1 MRQLSAI
8 MFTDMVGFTALMQ
21 DDEHRA
27 KSIRDRHRD
36 TLRQSIEKHGG
47 EIVQFYGDGTLSVFG
62 SAVEGVASAV
72 EAQQALQKEP
82 SIPVRIGLHIG
93 DINRDEDGVYGDGVN
108 VAARIEGLSVP
119 GAVMISGKV
128 FDEIKNH
135 KELPATALGE
145 FDLKNVR
152 GPVPVFAITA
162 PGLVVPDANLMAAR
176 TGPPEK
182 TIAVLPFVNMSA
194 DPENEFFSD
203 GISEELINALTRVD
217 GLQVTARTSSFAFK
231 GKNKDVREIGR
242 KLGVSAVLEG
252 SVRKAG
258 DRVRITAQLVD
269 TSDGYHIFS
278 RVYDRVLDDI
288 FETQDEISRE
298 IVNELRATL
307 PENGGKRSLVRQATE
322 HSEAYDSYLKGM
334 YFWNQ
339 WTPDSALQAI
349 DHFQRAV
356 ELDPE
361 FARAWGGMARSHTY
375 LAALGRSTQCSE
387 VYGCASSAAEKA
399 IELDPEIED
408 SHVAMALV
416 RLFNDWDRPAAE
428 ASFLRA
434 MAINPDSVDVLH
446 GYSLYLQADGRP
458 EEAIAVLE
466 RAAELDPLNLPVN
479 DYLGKAHLA
488 CGHHDEALAQFDRVL
503 ELDPEFRSA
512 LEGKGWTYLRMGRL
526 DEAIDLFERVRDLTP
541 HPKGGITPLA
551 YALGLAGREAE
562 AEELVAIIEEREQ
575 EEPDV
580 ALDLD
585 LAMIFSGL
593 GREERAMDRLR
604 RAAEKRIGSL
614 VFLRSWPMWER
625 LREMSGFEEFMEE
638 HGL

>member
-1 MRQLSAI
+1 
-8 MFTDMVGFTALMQ
+8 
-21 DDEHRA
+21 
-27 KSIRDRHRD
+27 
-36 TLRQSIEKHGG
+36 
-47 EIVQFYGDGTLSVFG
+47 
-62 SAVEGVASAV
+62 
-72 EAQQALQKEP
+72 
-82 SIPVRIGLHIG
+82 
-93 DINRDEDGVYGDGVN
+93 
-108 VAARIEGLSVP
+108 
-119 GAVMISGKV
+119 
-128 FDEIKNH
+128 
-135 KELPATALGE
+135 
-145 FDLKNVR
+145 
-152 GPVPVFAITA
+152 
-162 PGLVVPDANLMAAR
+162 
-176 TGPPEK
+176 
-182 TIAVLPFVNMSA
+182 MSA

-203 GISEELINALTRVD
+203 GISEELINALTRVE
-217 GLQVTARTSSFAFK
+217 GLHVTARTSSFAFK

-258 DRVRITAQLVD
+258 DRVRITAQLID
-269 TSDGYHIFS
+269 THDGYHIFS
-278 RVYDRVLDDI
+278 RVYDRVLEDI

-298 IVNELRATL
+298 IVDELRATL
-307 PENGGKRSLVRQATE
+307 PENGEKPPLVRQATE

-339 WTPDSALQAI
+339 WTPASALKSV

-361 FARAWGGMARSHTY
+361 FARAWGGMARSHTF
-375 LAALGRSTQCSE
+375 LAAVGRSAQCGE
-387 VYGCASSAAEKA
+387 AYGCASAAAERA

-408 SHVAMALV
+408 SHVALALV
-416 RLFNDWDRPAAE
+416 RLFKDWDRPAAE

-446 GYSLYLQADGRP
+446 GYSLYLQADERP
-458 EEAIAVLE
+458 DEAIAVLE
-466 RAAELDPLNLPVN
+466 RAAELDPLNLPVR
-479 DYLGKAHLA
+479 DYLGKTHLT

-503 ELDPEFRSA
+503 ELDPKFRSA
-512 LEGKGWTYLRMGRL
+512 LEGKGWTYLDMGRL
-526 DEAIDLFERVRDLTP
+526 DDAIDTFERVRDLTP

-551 YALGLAGREAE
+551 YALGVAGRKAE

-585 LAMIFSGL
+585 LAAIFSAM
-593 GREERAMDRLR
+593 GREEEALERLR
-604 RAAEKRIGSL
+604 RAADKRIGSL
-614 VFLRSWPMWER
+614 VFLRSWPSWKR

>member
-47 EIVQFYGDGTLSVFG
+47 EIIQFYGDGTLSVFG
-62 SAVEGVASAV
+62 SAIDAVSSAV
-72 EAQQALQKEP
+72 AAQQALQQNP
-82 SIPVRIGLHIG
+82 SIPVRMGLHIG
-93 DINRDEDGVYGDGVN
+93 DIIRDEDGVYGDGVN
-108 VAARIEGLSVP
+108 VAARIEGLSAP

-135 KELPATALGE
+135 PELPATALGE

-152 GPVPVFAITA
+152 RPVRVFAITA
-162 PGLVVPDANLMAAR
+162 PGLVVPDPEAMAAR

-203 GISEELINALTRVD
+203 GISEELINALTRVE

-231 GKNKDVREIGR
+231 GKNKDVRDIGR

-269 TSDGYHIFS
+269 TRDGYHIFS
-278 RVYDRVLDDI
+278 KVYDRVLEDI
-288 FETQDEISRE
+288 FETQDEISLE

-307 PENGGKRSLVRQATE
+307 PENGEKPSLVRQVTE
-322 HSEAYDSYLKGM
+322 HSEAYDAYLKGK
-334 YFWNQ
+334 YCWNQ
-339 WTPDSALQAI
+339 WTPDAARQAV

-361 FARAWGGMARSHTY
+361 FARAWGAMALSHTY
-375 LAALGRSTQCSE
+375 LGAMGRSAHCGE
-387 VYGCASSAAEKA
+387 AYGCAYKAAERA
-399 IELDPEIED
+399 LELDPEIED
-408 SHVAMALV
+408 SHVALALV

-446 GYSLYLQADGRP
+446 GYSLYLQADGRA
-458 EEAIAVLE
+458 EEAVAILE
-466 RAAELDPLNLPVN
+466 RATTLDPLNLPVL
-479 DYLGKAHLA
+479 DYLGKAHVS
-488 CGHHDEALAQFDRVL
+488 CGQYDEALAQFDRVL

-512 LEGKGWTYLRMGRL
+512 LEGKGWTYMHMGRL
-526 DEAIDLFERVRDLTP
+526 DDAIDTFERVRELTP

-551 YALGLAGREAE
+551 YALGVAERVAE
-562 AEELVAIIEEREQ
+562 AEELVALIEERER

-585 LAMIFSGL
+585 FATIFSGL
-593 GREERAMDRLR
+593 GRTEQALDRLR
-604 RAAEKRIGSL
+604 RAADKRIGSL
-614 VFLRSWPMWER
+614 IFLRSWPSWER
-625 LREMSGFEEFMEE
+625 LRQMSGFEEFMEE
-638 HGL
+638 YGL

>member
-62 SAVEGVASAV
+62 SAVDGVTSAV
-72 EAQQALQKEP
+72 AAQQALQQEP

-93 DINRDEDGVYGDGVN
+93 DIIRDEDGIYGDGVN

-135 KELPATALGE
+135 PELPATALGE

-152 GPVPVFAITA
+152 RPVRVFAITA
-162 PGLVVPDANLMAAR
+162 PGLVVPDPESMAAR

-203 GISEELINALTRVD
+203 GISEELINALTRVE
-217 GLQVTARTSSFAFK
+217 GLHVTARTSSFAFK
-231 GKNKDVREIGR
+231 GQNTDVREIGM

-258 DRVRITAQLVD
+258 DRVRITAQLID
-269 TSDGYHIFS
+269 THDGYHIFS
-278 RVYDRVLDDI
+278 RVYDRVLEDI

-298 IVNELRATL
+298 IVDELRATL
-307 PENGGKRSLVRQATE
+307 PENGEKRPLVRQATE

-339 WTPDSALQAI
+339 WTPASALQSV

-356 ELDPE
+356 ELDPK

-375 LAALGRSTQCSE
+375 LAALGRSAQCGE
-387 VYGCASSAAEKA
+387 AYGCASAAAERA
-399 IELDPEIED
+399 IELDPDIED
-408 SHVAMALV
+408 SHVALALV
-416 RLFNDWDRPAAE
+416 RLFSDWDRPAAE

-446 GYSLYLQADGRP
+446 GYSLYLQADERP
-458 EEAIAVLE
+458 DEAIAVLE
-466 RAAELDPLNLPVN
+466 RAAELDPINLPVR
-479 DYLGKAHLA
+479 DYLGKAHLT
-488 CGHHDEALAQFDRVL
+488 CGHHDEALVQFDRVL
-503 ELDPEFRSA
+503 ELDPKFRSA
-512 LEGKGWTYLRMGRL
+512 LEGKGWTYLHMGRL
-526 DEAIDLFERVRDLTP
+526 DDAIETFERVRDLTP

-551 YALGLAGREAE
+551 YALGVVGRKAE

-585 LAMIFSGL
+585 LAAIFSGM
-593 GREERAMDRLR
+593 GREEEALERLR
-604 RAAEKRIGSL
+604 RAADKRIGSL
-614 VFLRSWPMWER
+614 IFLRSWPSWKR

>member
-27 KSIRDRHRD
+27 KSVRNRHRD

-47 EIVQFYGDGTLSVFG
+47 EIIQFYGDGTLSVFG
-62 SAVEGVASAV
+62 SAVDAVSSAV
-72 EAQQALQKEP
+72 AAQQALQQDP
-82 SIPVRIGLHIG
+82 SIPVRMGLHIG

-108 VAARIEGLSVP
+108 VAARIEGLSAP

-135 KELPATALGE
+135 PELPATALGE

-152 GPVPVFAITA
+152 RPVRLFAITA
-162 PGLVVPDANLMAAR
+162 PGLVVPDPKAMAAQ

-203 GISEELINALTRVD
+203 GISEELINALTRVE

-278 RVYDRVLDDI
+278 RMYDRVLEDI
-288 FETQDEISRE
+288 FETQDEISLE

-307 PENGGKRSLVRQATE
+307 PENGEKPSLVRQVTE
-322 HSEAYDSYLKGM
+322 HSEAYDAYLKGI
-334 YFWNQ
+334 YCRNQ
-339 WTPDSALQAI
+339 WTPDAARQAV

-356 ELDPE
+356 DLDPG
-361 FARAWGGMARSHTY
+361 FAQAWGAMAHSHTY
-375 LAALGRSTQCSE
+375 LAAMGRATHCGE
-387 VYGCASSAAEKA
+387 AYGCANTAAEKA

-408 SHVAMALV
+408 SHVALALV
-416 RLFNDWDRPAAE
+416 RLFNDWDLPAAE
-428 ASFLRA
+428 TSFLRA

-446 GYSLYLQADGRP
+446 GYSLYLQADSRP
-458 EEAIAVLE
+458 KEAVAVLE
-466 RAAELDPLNLPVN
+466 RATKLDPLNLPVL
-479 DYLGKAHLA
+479 DYLGKAHLT
-488 CGHHDEALAQFDRVL
+488 CGQYDEALAQFDRVS

-512 LEGKGWTYLRMGRL
+512 LEGKGWTYLHMGRL
-526 DEAIDLFERVRDLTP
+526 DDAIKTFEQVRELTP

-551 YALGLAGREAE
+551 YALGLMGREAE

-585 LAMIFSGL
+585 LATVFSGL
-593 GREERAMDRLR
+593 GRTEEALDRLH
-604 RAAEKRIGSL
+604 RAADKRIGSL
-614 VFLRSWPMWER
+614 IFLRSWPTWER
-625 LREMSGFEEFMEE
+625 LRQMDGFEEFMEE
-638 HGL
+638 RGL

>member
-27 KSIRDRHRD
+27 KSTRDRHRD
-36 TLRQSIEKHGG
+36 TLRRSIEKHGG

-62 SAVEGVASAV
+62 SAVDGVASAV
-72 EAQQALQKEP
+72 EAQQALQQEP

-93 DINRDEDGVYGDGVN
+93 DINRDEDGIYGDGVN

-135 KELPATALGE
+135 PGLPATALGE

-152 GPVPVFAITA
+152 RPVRVFAISA
-162 PGLVVPDANLMAAR
+162 PGLVVPDPESMAAR
-176 TGPPEK
+176 SGPPEK

-203 GISEELINALTRVD
+203 GISEELINALTRVE

-231 GKNKDVREIGR
+231 GKTKDVREIGR

-269 TSDGYHIFS
+269 TQDGYHIFS
-278 RVYDRVLDDI
+278 RVYDRVLEDI
-288 FETQDEISRE
+288 FATQDEISLE

-307 PENGGKRSLVRQATE
+307 PENGDERPLVRQATE

-334 YFWNQ
+334 YCWNQ
-339 WTPDSALQAI
+339 WTPDAAIQAI
-349 DHFQRAV
+349 DHFARAV

-361 FARAWGGMARSHTY
+361 FARAWGGMARSHTF
-375 LAALGRSTQCSE
+375 LAAMGRSAQCSE
-387 VYGCASSAAEKA
+387 AYGCASSAAERA

-408 SHVAMALV
+408 SHVALGLV
-416 RLFNDWDRPAAE
+416 RLFNDWDLPAAE
-428 ASFLRA
+428 VSFLRA

-446 GYSLYLQADGRP
+446 GYSLYLQASQRP
-458 EEAIAVLE
+458 EEAIIVLE
-466 RAAELDPLNLPVN
+466 RAVALDPLNLPVH
-479 DYLGKAHLA
+479 DYLGRAHLS
-488 CGHHDEALAQFDRVL
+488 CGHYDEALTHFNRVL

-512 LEGKGWTYLRMGRL
+512 FEGKGWTYLHMGRL
-526 DEAIDLFERVRDLTP
+526 DDAIGTFEHVRALTP

-551 YALGLAGREAE
+551 YALAVAGREAE
-562 AEELVAIIEEREQ
+562 AEDLVAIIEEREQ

-585 LAMIFSGL
+585 LATIFSGL
-593 GREERAMDRLR
+593 GREEEALDRLR
-604 RAAEKRIGSL
+604 RAADKRIGSL
-614 VFLRSWPMWER
+614 VFLRSWPSWTK
-625 LREMSGFEEFMEE
+625 LGEMSGFEAFMEE